1 MKGNINMSKWEKLTE
16 NRYTLNDIFTKNY
29 EKWMLVPLFIYLLT
43 PIVHMIVYAI
53 NYSSE
58 AVDDELYHLLATGEM
73 PGDYYTPII
82 HFSFLLGAF
91 FAIIAYASY
100 KSYVKSHSIKRYPDN
115 LPMLFF
121 LVYLLLI
128 LVSTMANK
136 TEFNYIMGFTV
147 RGEGIVSIFCYFLVF
162 YLCGSFIKKENYK
175 YAIMYFFLATGIVI
189 GILTVI
195 DEYVTPV
202 NIITA
207 NFFSGIFYHFNFYAY
222 YLTISIM
229 LSAALSLLDK
239 SRARRIFAFIT
250 FCFDTV
256 VLAINDSLGGFI
268 ACVVAFIFL
277 VVAVS
282 VKKHKFSAKALAIF
296 ALFLVIIFIVGL
308 FTPSFF
314 SELTQ
319 FGKDV
324 EMIVENDENAEAA
337 GTYRWGLWVNT
348 ARYIKEKPFI
358 GFGFEGTA
366 ERLLEDTSQDKAHNE
381 YLENMA
387 YYGIPAG
394 LIYIAGLVS
403 IYIKALKRRK
413 YVDNATLC
421 CLAGALGYIG
431 SAFVGN
437 SFIFIAP
444 FFFIFLGLA
453 NNTVPEEKELPK
465 EEPAEESEQI
475 EINY

>member
-1 MKGNINMSKWEKLTE
+1 MSKLKSLTE
-16 NRYTLNDIFTKNY
+16 DKYTLNDIFTKNY
-29 EKWMLVPLFIYLLT
+29 EKWLLAPLFIYLLT

-53 NYSSE
+53 GYS
-58 AVDDELYHLLATGEM
+58 DEMSPDEMLHYISTGEM
-73 PGDYYTPII
+73 PGDNYTAII
-82 HFSFLLGAF
+82 QFAFMICVFLAL
-91 FAIIAYASY
+91 IAYASY
-100 KSYVKSHSIKRYPDN
+100 KSYAKSHIVKRYPDN
-115 LPMLFF
+115 VPMLFF

-128 LVSTMANK
+128 VVSTMANK
-136 TEFNYIMGFTV
+136 TDSQLIMGFTV
-147 RGEGIVSIFCYFLVF
+147 RGEGVVSIFCYFLVF
-162 YLCGSFIKKENYK
+162 YLCGSLVKKENYK

-195 DEYVTPV
+195 DEYFTKV
-202 NIITA
+202 NIITD

-229 LSAALSLLDK
+229 LSASLSLLERC
-239 SRARRIFAFIT
+239 RARRIFAFIT

-256 VLAINDSLGGFI
+256 VLAINDSLGGFL

-282 VKKHKFSAKALAIF
+282 VKKRKFSVKALAVF
-296 ALFLVIIFIVGL
+296 AIFLVIIFVVGL

-324 EMIVENDENAEAA
+324 EMIATNEEGAEAA

-348 ARYIKEKPFI
+348 ARYIKEKPLI
-358 GFGFEGTA
+358 GWGFEGTSKM
-366 ERLLEDTSQDKAHNE
+366 LEADTSQDKAHNE

-387 YYGIPAG
+387 SYGIPAG

-413 YVDNATLC
+413 YVDDATLC

-453 NNTVPEEKELPK
+453 NNTVPEEKEA
-465 EEPAEESEQI
+465 PAEETAETPEQV